1 MKKSQLKA
9 LIRETIEEVNS
20 KGIGPEGMVALKS
33 KKDGHWTILSI
44 FAWNRGGM
52 LDVNP
57 ENYDAY
63 LVSDQMYDGENDFGK
78 GAPTGDPL
86 KTARRAMGFGED

>member
-63 LVSDQMYDGENDFGK
+63 LVSDQMYDREDE
-78 GAPTGDPL
+78 TEI
-86 KTARRAMGFGED
+86 TETRRQN